1 MRIAAIPAP
10 THAHAPQRTWS
21 TCWVLESLTH
31 SADDGST
38 CMLGRAWKGGFS
50 VSTVGGCGSGC
61 VFAFVAGVSILP
73 DAPSVGDL
81 RAAARPV
88 ALRRA
93 RDGVCVCESE

>member
-10 THAHAPQRTWS
+10 THAHAPQRPWS

-61 VFAFVAGVSILP
+61 VFAGVSILP
-73 DAPSVGDL
+73 DAPSVVDL
-81 RAAARPV
+81 LAAARPV

-93 RDGVCVCESE
+93 RDGVCVRERE